1 MAGFPPKKNTAFTF
15 YTALVSQA
23 DTDIFKTSP
32 TFADGDITVSIDG
45 ATFDNIATLPTQ
57 LASTGV
63 LPVALTAA
71 EMNGDVIIVKFVDAT
86 GAEWQD
92 QLVTII
98 TDAYQISDIETLT
111 DGIEADTTE
120 ILTRLPDATAGAAG
134 GLFIAGANA
143 ATSITTALTANITG
157 NLSGSVGSVTGA
169 VGSVTGAVGS
179 VTGNVGGNVTGS
191 VASVLTDTAILPD
204 SVAADGTR
212 PTPNQALL
220 MISRFL
226 FERGVVGATMTVYK
240 EDGATASMTFT
251 LNDATTPT
259 AITRAT

>member
-15 YTALVSQA
+15 HTALVSQA

-32 TFADGDITVSIDG
+32 TLAAGDITVSIDG
-45 ATFDNIATLPTQ
+45 GNYANIGTLPTQ
-57 LASTGV
+57 IQSSGV

-71 EMNGDVIIVKFVDAT
+71 EMNGDVISVKFVDAS

-157 NLSGSVGSVTGA
+157 NLSGSVGSV
-169 VGSVTGAVGS
+169 V
-179 VTGNVGGNVTGS
+179 
-191 VASVLTDTAILPD
+191 TDTAILPD
-204 SVAADGTR
+204 SVATDGTR

-220 MISRFL
+220 MILRL
-226 FERGVVGATMTVYK
+226 LTEKGVVGATMTVYK
-240 EDGATASMTFT
+240 EDGTTPSMTFT
-251 LNDATTPT
+251 LNDATSPS
-259 AITRAT
+259 AITRAS